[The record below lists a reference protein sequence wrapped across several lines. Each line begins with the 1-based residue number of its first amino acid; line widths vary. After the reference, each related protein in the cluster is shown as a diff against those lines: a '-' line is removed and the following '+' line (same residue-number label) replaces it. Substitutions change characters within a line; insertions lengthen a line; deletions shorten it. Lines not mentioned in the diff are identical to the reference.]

1 MPGGAEERSI
11 EPPSPRPVLDDDVR
25 FTFYRPQVLPPGRWA
40 SLLVYVH
47 KTDPVVEPGRGSV
60 DPTEQVEAQARAH
73 FGGAVPRPVGE
84 DARQALARGARLRIV
99 PDLPGI
105 RCNPPEAEVQW
116 WEPVHEVVFRLLAP
130 PELAGDTV
138 RGAVRIWCGLLI
150 VGEVSIAMRVTTD
163 GPPAEAPP
171 RAEPVQRYRK
181 IFPSYS
187 HRDSA
192 VVESFAVAARALGD
206 QYLQDVLTLRAG
218 ERWDARLL
226 ELIED
231 ADVFQL
237 FWSSNSMGSPH
248 CRDEWDHALAL
259 QRPLFIR
266 PIYWEDPLPED
277 QGQGLPPAGLRA
289 LHFVKVSAAGA
300 TGQRI
305 EGEPGRRPA
314 GSGQGTALAL
324 AQLAG
329 QTVAAAAVTDVWE
342 SARRKFARLL
352 GRGDPTEDRSGGA
365 VAGRDPRAAHRSGGR
380 GPGVGPRR
388 PGAAVGGP
396 FCGPAGR
403 GPGPR
408 R

>member
-1 MPGGAEERSI
+1 
-11 EPPSPRPVLDDDVR
+11 
-25 FTFYRPQVLPPGRWA
+25 
-40 SLLVYVH
+40 
-47 KTDPVVEPGRGSV
+47 
-60 DPTEQVEAQARAH
+60 
-73 FGGAVPRPVGE
+73 
-84 DARQALARGARLRIV
+84 
-99 PDLPGI
+99 
-105 RCNPPEAEVQW
+105 
-116 WEPVHEVVFRLLAP
+116 
-130 PELAGDTV
+130 
-138 RGAVRIWCGLLI
+138 
-150 VGEVSIAMRVTTD
+150 MRVTTD

-277 QGQGLPPAGLRA
+277 QGQGAAASR
-289 LHFVKVSAAGA
+289 VAGA
-300 TGQRI
+300 ALR
-305 EGEPGRRPA
+305 EGVGRRGDRAADRRRARRRPA

-324 AQLAG
+324 AQFAG
-329 QTVAAAAVTDVWE
+329 QTVVGAAITDVWE
-342 SARRKFARLL
+342 SARRRFARLL
-352 GRGDPTEDRSGGA
+352 GRGDPEKTKLAERWLAETRQQLAVAAGAELQSARAAQAQRWEGRFADLLDEDPDLEAGLRALVEEIPAKLPTGGVRSGSRGGGR
-365 VAGRDPRAAHRSGGR
+365 AGREVSASRAGSRWR
-380 GPGVGPRR
+380 
-388 PGAAVGGP
+388 
-396 FCGPAGR
+396 
-403 GPGPR
+403 
-408 R
+408 